1 MNIFLRHGEVKNPK
15 DILYYNIP
23 GYELSKLGKS
33 QAEHSAEVLSKDFKI
48 EQIIS
53 SPLLR
58 ARQTS
63 EIVSNK
69 LKIEFSIS
77 EKITEWDGLLNWKG
91 YTFDEIIETNEYLIY
106 NDDPTKLSTNETF
119 FETFVGVRKLF
130 EAVHGGMK
138 ISCYFRKFLLFF
150 GEVFPLLG
158 FEGLIFEFEDNN
170 KALRKFRVRLLPAVR
185 PFRTSSTFS
194 V

>member
-91 YTFDEIIETNEYLIY
+91 YTFDEITETNEYLIY
-106 NDDPTKLSTNETF
+106 NNDPTELSTNETF
-119 FETFVGVRKLF
+119 FETFQRVEELYNNNNHTLFVTHQDTIRSFMFYKL
-130 EAVHGGMK
+130 K
-138 ISCYFRKFLLFF
+138 SKKFNQDKPGHCELQYIENDTLQKYINP
-150 GEVFPLLG
+150 V
-158 FEGLIFEFEDNN
+158 
-170 KALRKFRVRLLPAVR
+170 
-185 PFRTSSTFS
+185 
-194 V
+194 

>member
-23 GYELSKLGKS
+23 GYELSKLGKT
-33 QAEHSAEVLSKDFKI
+33 QAEHSSEVLSKDFKI

-63 EIVSNK
+63 VIVSNK

-91 YTFDEIIETNEYLIY
+91 YTFNEITKTNEYLIY
-106 NDDPTKLSTNETF
+106 NNDPKKLNANETF
-119 FETFVGVRKLF
+119 FETFQRVDELYK
-130 EAVHGGMK
+130 
-138 ISCYFRKFLLFF
+138 
-150 GEVFPLLG
+150 
-158 FEGLIFEFEDNN
+158 NN
-170 KALRKFRVRLLPAVR
+170 KDTLFVTHQDTIRSFMFYKLKSDKFNKDKPGHCDLQYIENDTLQKHTNTV
-185 PFRTSSTFS
+185 
-194 V
+194 

>member
-23 GYELSKLGKS
+23 GYELSERGMS
-33 QAEHSAEVLSKDFKI
+33 QAEHAAEILLDDFKI

-63 EIVSNK
+63 EIVRKK
-69 LKIEFSIS
+69 LNIEFSIS
-77 EKITEWDGLLNWKG
+77 EKITEWDGLFNWKG
-91 YTFDEIIETNEYLIY
+91 YTFNEITETNEYLIY
-106 NDDPTKLSTNETF
+106 NEDPTKLNTNETF
-119 FETFVGVRKLF
+119 FETFQRVDELYK
-130 EAVHGGMK
+130 
-138 ISCYFRKFLLFF
+138 
-150 GEVFPLLG
+150 
-158 FEGLIFEFEDNN
+158 NN
-170 KALRKFRVRLLPAVR
+170 KNTLFVTHQDTIRSFMFYKLKSKAFNEDKPGHCDLQYLENDTLQK
-185 PFRTSSTFS
+185 RTNL

>member
-33 QAEHSAEVLSKDFKI
+33 QAEHSADILLKDFKI

-69 LKIEFSIS
+69 LKMEFSIS

-91 YTFDEIIETNEYLIY
+91 YTFDEITETNEYLIY
-106 NDDPTKLSTNETF
+106 NDDPTELSTNETF
-119 FETFVGVRKLF
+119 FETFQRVEELYNNNNHTLFVTHQDTIRSFMFYKLKS
-130 EAVHGGMK
+130 E
-138 ISCYFRKFLLFF
+138 KFNQDKPGHCELQYIKNDTLQKYANP
-150 GEVFPLLG
+150 V
-158 FEGLIFEFEDNN
+158 
-170 KALRKFRVRLLPAVR
+170 
-185 PFRTSSTFS
+185 
-194 V
+194 

>member
-33 QAEHSAEVLSKDFKI
+33 QAEHSADILLKDFKI

-91 YTFDEIIETNEYLIY
+91 YTFDEITETNEYLIY
-106 NDDPTKLSTNETF
+106 NDDPTELSTNETF
-119 FETFVGVRKLF
+119 FETFQRVEEL
-130 EAVHGGMK
+130 
-138 ISCYFRKFLLFF
+138 YN
-150 GEVFPLLG
+150 
-158 FEGLIFEFEDNN
+158 NN
-170 KALRKFRVRLLPAVR
+170 KHTLFVTHQDTIRSFMFYKLKSKKFNQDKPGHCELQYIENDTLQKYTNPV
-185 PFRTSSTFS
+185 
-194 V
+194 

>member
-33 QAEHSAEVLSKDFKI
+33 QAEHSAKVLSKNFKI
-48 EQIIS
+48 DQIIS

-63 EIVSNK
+63 EIVSKK
-69 LKIEFSIS
+69 LKMEFTIS

-91 YTFDEIIETNEYLIY
+91 YTFNEIIETNEFLIY

-119 FETFVGVRKLF
+119 FETFQRVEELYNKNKNTLF
-130 EAVHGGMK
+130 VTHQDT
-138 ISCYFRKFLLFF
+138 IRSVSYTHLT
-150 GEVFPLLG
+150 
-158 FEGLIFEFEDNN
+158 
-170 KALRKFRVRLLPAVR
+170 LP
-185 PFRTSSTFS
+185 TT
-194 V
+194 

>member
-33 QAEHSAEVLSKDFKI
+33 QAEHSADVLSKNFKI

-69 LKIEFSIS
+69 LKMEFSIS

-91 YTFDEIIETNEYLIY
+91 YTFDEITETNEYLI
-106 NDDPTKLSTNETF
+106 LS
-119 FETFVGVRKLF
+119 
-130 EAVHGGMK
+130 
-138 ISCYFRKFLLFF
+138 
-150 GEVFPLLG
+150 
-158 FEGLIFEFEDNN
+158 LIHI
-170 KALRKFRVRLLPAVR
+170 
-185 PFRTSSTFS
+185 
-194 V
+194 

>member
-33 QAEHSAEVLSKDFKI
+33 QAKHSAEVLLKDFKI

-63 EIVSNK
+63 KIVSIK

-91 YTFDEIIETNEYLIY
+91 YTFDEITETNEYSIY
-106 NDDPTKLSTNETF
+106 KNDPTKLSTNKTF
-119 FETFVGVRKLF
+119 FETFQRVEELYNNNENTLFVTHQDTIRSFMFYKLKSKNF
-130 EAVHGGMK
+130 NQDKPGHCELQHIENDTLQKYINPV
-138 ISCYFRKFLLFF
+138 
-150 GEVFPLLG
+150 
-158 FEGLIFEFEDNN
+158 
-170 KALRKFRVRLLPAVR
+170 
-185 PFRTSSTFS
+185 
-194 V
+194 